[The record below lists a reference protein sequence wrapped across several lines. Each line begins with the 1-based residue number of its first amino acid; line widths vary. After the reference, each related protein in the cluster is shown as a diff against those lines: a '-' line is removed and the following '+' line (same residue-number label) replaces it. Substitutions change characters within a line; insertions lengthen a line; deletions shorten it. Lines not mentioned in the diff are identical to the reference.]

1 MQKMNKKKSI
11 FDWLDYKN
19 EDEVEWA
26 TNYLNKK
33 GLIDWSTIHSDE
45 TTDIVLS
52 NTINWIKA
60 WNVQAEAINL
70 NILMKAAK
78 YQRRNRQ
85 AKNKDNQKNYSFV
98 MDKSIQ
104 GKLKNIAG
112 EQPLSQTLEHIIN
125 DVAQFKKQLEAQL
138 RESIKPSTVRVPSL
152 VTQNSDA
159 EKIKKLNILKK
170 CQEAVFEEVLKDL
183 CKYEHIFEKMH
194 YTPFIVTDD
203 YKDIESKFQKRKTI
217 INKQI
222 KDKLGLFRFNLK
234 ASQIDVFGDVTAKT
248 DDEKNNDSV
257 NNSV

>member
-1 MQKMNKKKSI
+1 MNKKKSL

-33 GLIDWSTIHSDE
+33 GLIDNYGFPQNENLED
-45 TTDIVLS
+45 VLF
-52 NTINWIKA
+52 NTIDSIRKWHNQDK
-60 WNVQAEAINL
+60 AINL
-70 NILMKAAK
+70 HKLMKAAK
-78 YQRRNRQ
+78 DQRRNRHL
-85 AKNKDNQKNYSFV
+85 KNKDNQKNYSFV

-203 YKDIESKFQKRKTI
+203 YKAIESKFQKRKTI

-222 KDKLGLFRFNLK
+222 KDKLGFFRSNLK
-234 ASQIDVFGDVTAKT
+234 ASQIDIFGDVTAKT

-257 NNSV
+257 NQSV